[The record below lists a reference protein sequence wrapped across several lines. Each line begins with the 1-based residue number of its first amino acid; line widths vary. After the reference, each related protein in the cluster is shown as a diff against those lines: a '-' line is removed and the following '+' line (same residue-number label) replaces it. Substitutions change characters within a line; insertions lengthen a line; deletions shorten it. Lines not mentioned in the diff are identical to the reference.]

1 MHYDAILGPDEVLPD
16 RPFTDVANTEHELT
30 VMRTM
35 LEYERERAR
44 EWKRDGV
51 ERVPQHVAAERDAE
65 GHRHL
70 LVVPDTGALIAAKD
84 VSAVGFFGR
93 PRDDADHGVLF
104 ELEDE
109 LIARMPAYGAVG
121 LLSYYDVEMP
131 KSQYGNLILFTTPE
145 VPPEWAADEV
155 HRRAV
160 KISPGHYHEVRL
172 HKGSVA
178 GPLLGGRCEIVVERT
193 KYFDFGGDDVW
204 HGLRNFKV
212 G

>member
-1 MHYDAILGPDEVLPD
+1 MQYDAILGPDDVLPD
-16 RPFTDVANTEHELT
+16 RPFTDVANTMREVD
-30 VMRTM
+30 VMRRM
-35 LEYERERAR
+35 LEYERKRAR
-44 EWKRDGV
+44 DWERDGV
-51 ERVPQHVAAERDAE
+51 ERVPQHIAAERDEE

-70 LVVPDTGALIAAKD
+70 LVVPDTKALIAAND

-109 LIARMPAYGAVG
+109 LIARMPNYGEAG

-131 KSQYGNLILFTTPE
+131 KSQYGNLILFSTPE
-145 VPPEWAADEV
+145 VPPEWSADEV

-178 GPLLGGRCEIVVERT
+178 GRLLGERCEIVIERT
-193 KYFDFGGDDVW
+193 KYFDFGGDGVW
-204 HGLRNFKV
+204 HGLRNFTV